1 MEIIWYDRQVVP
13 VSPSRI
19 RIWSEKFAPS
29 WGAEVSC
36 CARPSFLPFS
46 PPGIDC
52 NARRGHREGR

>member
-29 WGAEVSC
+29 WGGGGQLLCSALV
-36 CARPSFLPFS
+36 PPFQ
-46 PPGIDC
+46 PPRD
-52 NARRGHREGR
+52 